1 MSMQKFVSVL
11 LHIGTTLIFTAAVFS
26 MLVASTDIRF
36 KSRYELPR
44 RLRLHLNGGYF
55 VPTIYIND
63 EIYIYRYFSES
74 TSEEYLDELP
84 DTFNELPHEE
94 NDLKIVSGY
103 IRGLDEDFKETW
115 LEVKEELTGKV
126 YTSAFYPNVALL
138 YFDEERRSHAFS
150 EPNRYY
156 YLIKSDLLDAE
167 VVYKNHDYE
176 FNFLTH
182 CYTPEYLPKDLRE
195 LPAGSITVND
205 DFLQDQP
212 AYISGKTGMIYIEVF
227 EDTVY
232 IPFERPECIK
242 AMLRYA

>member
-1 MSMQKFVSVL
+1 MSKPKFVSVL

-63 EIYIYRYFSES
+63 EIYVYRYFSES
-74 TSEEYLDELP
+74 TSEEYLDVLP

-115 LEVKEELTGKV
+115 LPVKKELTGSV
-126 YTSAFYPNVALL
+126 YMSDYHPNVALL
-138 YFDEERRSHAFS
+138 YFDVERRSDAFS

-195 LPAGSITVND
+195 LPTGSITVND
-205 DFLQDQP
+205 NFLRDQP
-212 AYISGKTGMIYIEVF
+212 AYTSGKTGMIYIEVF

-232 IPFERPECIK
+232 IPFERPKCIQS
-242 AMLRYA
+242 MLSA